1 MTPAHG
7 SGQIETR
14 VHIHWESVRKGEID
28 GVVMERQVT
37 RRPKKAIK
45 DDGRTF
51 DVHYTY
57 KRVGKMAGKRG
68 SSGIFRSLP
77 EVIPA
82 PYLFLQGS
90 CCLR

>member
-1 MTPAHG
+1 MTRG
-7 SGQIETR
+7 RGKEQIDTR
-14 VHIHWESVRKGEID
+14 VHIHWESVKKGEID
-28 GVVMERQVT
+28 GIVMERQVT

-45 DDGRTF
+45 DDARTF

-68 SSGIFRSLP
+68 STGIFRSLP

-82 PYLFLQGS
+82 PDLFPFGRS
-90 CCLR
+90 CL